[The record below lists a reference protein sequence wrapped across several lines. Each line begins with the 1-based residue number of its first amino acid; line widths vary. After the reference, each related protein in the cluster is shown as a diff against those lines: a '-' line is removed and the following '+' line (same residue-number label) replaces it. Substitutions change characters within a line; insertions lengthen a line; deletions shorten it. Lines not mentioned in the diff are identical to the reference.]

1 MTKNYKKDI
10 LSQIVDGGV
19 YGADVASNTVR
30 FAYTNNLTKI
40 ASNVSGQIVFYAD
53 TTNNTGIIA
62 VGGDIVSSKILN
74 VTKAATTGE
83 GVVNGENTLTV
94 TYVKIVE
101 GVPTTDTITLN
112 VIDKAAA
119 KEIIEDYVTDSSTIG
134 LNSTSQK
141 FEVKLA
147 TNGGLD
153 VSTGGGLYVKLGD
166 VVNVDG
172 KTIVAADDETSGKKG
187 VLSTALRLVYHGP
200 NTSGDASTAAH
211 IALVDNTGAEL
222 SQVAVSDI
230 IGNGVVDHTSYNKVN
245 NTLSIFFKQ
254 ADGTT
259 KEEKIDLSELFDIT
273 DWALSTGAE
282 DFLSLTINA
291 STAELGVKKATVT
304 YTPSG
309 ENTVADLE
317 ADTTNGKLVDA
328 SEAITAIKGYVDDI
342 ADGIAISAQGDSY
355 VNAAV
360 NATNKKKIDVSANV
374 GELTVTTTAGVDST
388 ISGVAGKLADSSNV
402 ATKVSEFVNARIDEE
417 VAKLDTDVSTAVALN
432 AENSVYV
439 RGTLTE
445 TDGKVTTIGLETQIA
460 STTKIAYE
468 PASGETPAIDPAI
481 SVTTNG
487 LATDKDITNLIGY
500 IDDKVRQ
507 LQDEED
513 AIFDHIDSTVGD
525 ADASNFVSIEVVQ
538 VDASLNRATVDVSYG
553 TYNYVAGTHTFD
565 TVTDGIAQVG
575 ATQQFVQNVIESL
588 DLLSTA
594 TDAVAR
600 DSSAY
605 VTTTISQTNGIVKNE
620 SVAVVYAD
628 IDASYGS
635 VTVTTDGIATGA
647 DIATAIGNCLR
658 WEIL

>member
-19 YGADVASNTVR
+19 YGAAVASNTVR
-30 FAYTNNLTKI
+30 FAYTNDLTKI

-53 TTNNTGIIA
+53 TTNKTGIIA

-94 TYVKIVE
+94 TYVD
-101 GVPTTDTITLN
+101 TTGATPATNTITLN

-119 KEIIEDYVTDSSTIG
+119 KAIIESYVTDSSTIE
-134 LNSTSQK
+134 LNSTSKK
-141 FEVKLA
+141 FEVKIKED
-147 TNGGLD
+147 GGIAVD
-153 VSTGGGLYVKLGD
+153 NNGLYVNLDDVFGVDEKTIGFDATTEKLKTLVQLAYNASGNANKPAIQLQ
-166 VVNVDG
+166 NVDG
-172 KTIVAADDETSGKKG
+172 DY
-187 VLSTALRLVYHGP
+187 LSEVTV
-200 NTSGDASTAAH
+200 
-211 IALVDNTGAEL
+211 E
-222 SQVAVSDI
+222 QI
-230 IGNGVVDHTSYNKVN
+230 IGSGIVDHTEYDSVSNILHIYWKNPSGSTAVV
-245 NTLSIFFKQ
+245 T
-254 ADGTT
+254 D
-259 KEEKIDLSELFDIT
+259 IDLSAILDIN
-273 DWALSTGAE
+273 DWAVKSDST
-282 DFLSLTINA
+282 DFLSLSVNT
-291 STAELGVKKATVT
+291 STAEIGVKKATVT
-304 YTPSG
+304 YSATSG
-309 ENTVADLE
+309 ENPADLT
-317 ADTTNGKLVDA
+317 ASTTNGEVVVA
-328 SEAITAIKGYVDDI
+328 STAIPAIKSYVDDVAANI
-342 ADGIAISAQGDSY
+342 AVSAQGDSY

-360 NATNKKKIDVSANV
+360 NSTNKKKIDVSANV

-417 VAKLDTDVSTAVALN
+417 VAKLDADVSTAVALN

-445 TDGKVTTIGLETQIA
+445 TDGIVTTISLETQIA

-468 PASGETPAIDPAI
+468 PASGETAAIDPSLYI
-481 SVTTNG
+481 VTGG
-487 LATDKDITNLIGY
+487 LATSNDVTKLIGY
-500 IDDKVRQ
+500 IDDKVKQ

-513 AIFDHIDSTVGD
+513 TVFNHIDSTVGD
-525 ADASNFVSIEVVQ
+525 ADDDNFVSIEVVQ
-538 VDASLNRATVDVSYG
+538 VDASLNSATVDVSYG

-575 ATQQFVQNVIESL
+575 ATQQFVQNVVESL

-594 TDAVAR
+594 TDAVAK

-620 SVAVVYAD
+620 SVAVVYAN

-635 VTVTTDGIATGA
+635 VTVTKNGIATGA